1 MTSRTSIGAD
11 DSQARAVAE
20 AMLGMVDEEGHVEVA
35 QAELARLT
43 GQSARTLRRTLDRLR
58 GAEWIA
64 VLRDPSP
71 NRPALYD
78 LTPVLGEAAAAGLVA
93 RAPETEAAADLGGD
107 VGAIRALDEEEATA
121 PVGHVEAGRRYF
133 VAPELLQVSANIRA
147 SLRVTDAFTD
157 SVRDL
162 GVLKDIDVYPSL
174 TGLVVLD
181 GHRRVTAAIAAG
193 RDLVPVRVVD
203 VVGGA
208 ERIGLQLV
216 ENDAHE
222 RMTAVERAQAIE
234 QMCLLGLS
242 QKDLRAYGV
251 RRFEAGPAKKVA
263 AASERVQAL
272 EGDAG
277 LDMIALAKVSELE
290 EIASPEVMATVIKQV
305 SEEPWRVDHIV
316 EVWMRQARMDRAVDV
331 KTLELRQQG
340 VRVLPRREVDRGYP
354 KTVLPLW
361 RLRDAHGLELAPETH
376 ASCPGDVAVVTCADC
391 GFGRDAEEPTAQVD
405 FYCVGFAD
413 HGHFDSL
420 SSNGPTTSAAR
431 SSRPAD
437 AGAGDSDAGDWE
449 DGADED
455 NGDWEREEAIADA
468 KAAQA
473 DAEAAVRRRWV
484 RDVLLAKPPK
494 RTALFEFPIMAALV
508 SWMSASEVKE
518 GVELLGLVDDQLAQP
533 RTEREAAR
541 ARLLW
546 TCAQMETTLEWH
558 DWYRDPEPCALH
570 AAARLYL
577 RSLENWG
584 YALGEGEQEFCE
596 GVEKAADGLCVLPA
610 PEVLK

>member
-1 MTSRTSIGAD
+1 MSVITSD
-11 DSQARAVAE
+11 DAQARAVAE
-20 AMLGMVDEEGHVEVA
+20 RLLGIADDEGRARISRAALAAGTGLAARALGRVLSRLEGAGWIEVEEAGRGTRPAVYNVA
-35 QAELARLT
+35 GLARE
-43 GQSARTLRRTLDRLR
+43 AR
-58 GAEWIA
+58 A
-64 VLRDPSP
+64 S
-71 NRPALYD
+71 
-78 LTPVLGEAAAAGLVA
+78 GLVA
-93 RAPETEAAADLGGD
+93 RVPEPEPAVASEGD
-107 VGAIRALDEEEATA
+107 ACAIRVLDEEEATA
-121 PVGHVEAGRRYF
+121 PVGRVEAGHRYF
-133 VAPELLQVSANIRA
+133 VAPGLLQVSANIRA

-174 TGLVVLD
+174 TGLVILD

-290 EIASPEVMATVIKQV
+290 EIASPEVMATVVKQV

-340 VRVLPRREVDRGYP
+340 VRVLPKREVDRGYP

-361 RLRDAHGLELAPETH
+361 RLRDAHGLELAPEAH
-376 ASCPGDVAVVTCADC
+376 ASCPGHVAVVECRDC

-420 SSNGPTTSAAR
+420 SSNGPTTSSAR

-596 GVEKAADGLCVLPA
+596 QVEALEDCSQFELPERIGGA
-610 PEVLK
+610 L

>member
-1 MTSRTSIGAD
+1 MNVITPD
-11 DSQARAVAE
+11 DTQARAVAE
-20 AMLGMVDEEGHVEVA
+20 QLLGFADDDGRVRVPRS
-35 QAELARLT
+35 ELAYRT
-43 GQSARTLRRTLDRLR
+43 GLAARTLGRVLSRMEDAGWIEVEEAGR
-58 GAEWIA
+58 GT
-64 VLRDPSP
+64 
-71 NRPALYD
+71 RPTVYNVAALSR
-78 LTPVLGEAAAAGLVA
+78 EARAAGLVA
-93 RAPETEAAADLGGD
+93 RAPETEATADLGGD
-107 VGAIRALDEEEATA
+107 GGAIRVLSEEEAMA

-251 RRFEAGPAKKVA
+251 RKFEAGPAKRVA
-263 AASERVQAL
+263 AASEKVQAL
-272 EGDAG
+272 GGEAG

-290 EIASPEVMATVIKQV
+290 EIASPEIMATVLKQV

-331 KTLELRQQG
+331 QTLELRQQG
-340 VRVLPRREVDRGYP
+340 VRVLPKQEVDRGYP

-376 ASCPGDVAVVTCADC
+376 ASCPGHVAVVTCADC

-420 SSNGPTTSAAR
+420 SSNGPTASAAR

-449 DGADED
+449 DGSDED
-455 NGDWEREEAIADA
+455 TGDWEREEAIADA

-518 GVELLGLVDDQLAQP
+518 GVELLGFVDDHLARP

-596 GVEKAADGLCVLPA
+596 GVEKDADGLCVLPA

>member
-1 MTSRTSIGAD
+1 MSAITSD
-11 DSQARAVAE
+11 DAQARAVAE
-20 AMLGMVDEEGHVEVA
+20 VMLGMVDEEGHVEVA
-35 QAELARLT
+35 QAELVRLT

-58 GAEWIA
+58 GAGWIA

-78 LTPVLGEAAAAGLVA
+78 MTPVLGEAAAAGLVA

-107 VGAIRALDEEEATA
+107 GGAIRVLSEEEAMA

-133 VAPELLQVSANIRA
+133 VAPGLLQVSANIRA

-272 EGDAG
+272 EGEAG

-290 EIASPEVMATVIKQV
+290 EIASPEVMATVLKQV

-340 VRVLPRREVDRGYP
+340 VRVLPKREVDRGYP

-376 ASCPGDVAVVTCADC
+376 ASCPGHVAVVECRDC
-391 GFGRDAEEPTAQVD
+391 GFGRDAEDPTAQVD

-413 HGHFDSL
+413 HGHYDSL
-420 SSNGPTTSAAR
+420 SSKGPTALAPQP
-431 SSRPAD
+431 PAPEEMD
-437 AGAGDSDAGDWE
+437 AGDRDERGGDWE
-449 DGADED
+449 DED
-455 NGDWEREEAIADA
+455 ALEAA
-468 KAAQA
+468 KASQA

-484 RDVLLAKPPK
+484 RGVLLAKPPK

-508 SWMSASEVKE
+508 SWMSTS
-518 GVELLGLVDDQLAQP
+518 GVEEGLEYLGLADGPLTHP
-533 RTEREAAR
+533 RTELEAAH

-546 TCAQMETTLEWH
+546 TCAQMETHLEWH
-558 DWYRDPEPCALH
+558 DWGRAPESCASS

-596 GVEKAADGLCVLPA
+596 QVEALEDCSQFELPERIGGA
-610 PEVLK
+610 L